1 MAIIK
6 RLEDILQDILQEL
19 NWNEV
24 SMPFIDALINETV
37 RCNFSSY
44 SLSHYKIYTRFIFF
58 VKHYLN
64 EKFFAIIIIEI
75 FKCNCLIS
83 FLLMK

>member
-6 RLEDILQDILQEL
+6 RLEDILQEL

-44 SLSHYKIYTRFIFF
+44 SLSHYKIYTD
-58 VKHYLN
+58 L
-64 EKFFAIIIIEI
+64 
-75 FKCNCLIS
+75 S
-83 FLLMK
+83 FLLNII